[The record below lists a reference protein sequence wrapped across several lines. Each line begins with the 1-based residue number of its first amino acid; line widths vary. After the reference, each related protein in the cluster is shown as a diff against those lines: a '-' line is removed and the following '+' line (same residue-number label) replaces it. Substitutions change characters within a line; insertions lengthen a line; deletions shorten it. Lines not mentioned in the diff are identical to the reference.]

1 MDRNHHFIWTRAA
14 VALGLLAVVMLPLWL
29 LVSAQWALIA
39 GGVGLLVLLWQQLSN
54 VSALSR
60 WLHDP
65 RLPVPRGSGLW
76 EGIFSGL
83 YRLTRESTRE
93 REQLTLALTRFR
105 SAGTAMPDGVIIL
118 DAGNHIEWCNPTAER
133 YFSVDTIK
141 DAGQQIINLVR
152 PPDFAAYL
160 ERGEFSEPLTLRL
173 SRGED
178 LVLSLRIIPY
188 GHDQKLLLSRD
199 ITQIERVEAM
209 RRDFVAN
216 VSHELKT
223 PLTVVNG
230 FVETLADGKVKF
242 SDSRIR
248 QVLDLMQQQTSRM
261 LNLVEDLLT
270 LSVLESSPIL
280 VDEADISIEKLLEGL
295 RVDGAALSGG
305 RHRLVLDMDRPM
317 LLRGNENDLCSAFGN
332 LVSNAVHYT
341 PKGGEIRLS
350 WRQRE
355 TGEGEFAVTDSGVGI
370 DRRHIPRLTERFY
383 RVDSSRSR
391 ETGGTGLGLAIVKH
405 VLTRHQATLE
415 INSEP
420 GRGSCFMAVFPQA
433 RLRQAAARPD
443 GAVSSAVLPVNT

>member
-1 MDRNHHFIWTRAA
+1 M
-14 VALGLLAVVMLPLWL
+14 VMLPLWL

-317 LLRGNENDLCSAFGN
+317 LLRGNENDLRSAFGN

-433 RLRQAAARPD
+433 RLRQAAATPD

>member
-317 LLRGNENDLCSAFGN
+317 LLRGNENDLRSAFGN

>member
-1 MDRNHHFIWTRAA
+1 MDRKYQFVWTRAA
-14 VALGLLAVVMLPLWL
+14 LALGLLAALMLVLWFVMSP
-29 LVSAQWALIA
+29 VWALIA
-39 GGVGLLVLLWQQLSN
+39 GCAVLLLLLLRQWAN
-54 VSALSR
+54 VSALAR

-65 RLPVPRGSGLW
+65 AQPVPRGTGVW
-76 EGIFSGL
+76 EEVFSGL
-83 YRLTRESTRE
+83 YRWTRESTRE
-93 REQLTLALTRFR
+93 RERLTLALTRFR

-133 YFSVDTIK
+133 FFSVSSIE

-160 ERGEFSEPLTLRL
+160 ELGEFSEPLTLRL

-178 LVLSLRIIPY
+178 LVLSLRVIPY

-199 ITQIERVEAM
+199 VTQFERIEAM

-248 QVLDLMQQQTSRM
+248 QVLGLMQQQTSRM

-270 LSVLESSPIL
+270 LSALESSPVL
-280 VDEADISIEKLLEGL
+280 TEESDIDVSGLLEGL
-295 RVDGAALSGG
+295 RAEGEVLSGG
-305 RHRLVLDMDRPM
+305 HHHLSLHIDQPSLLV
-317 LLRGNENDLCSAFGN
+317 GNETDLRSAFGN

-341 PKGGEIRLS
+341 PKGGEITLS

-355 TGEGEFAVTDSGVGI
+355 SGEGEFAVTDSGVGI
-370 DRRHIPRLTERFY
+370 DSRHIPRLTERFY

-405 VLTRHQATLE
+405 VLTRHQAALE
-415 INSEP
+415 ISSEP
-420 GRGSCFMAVFPQA
+420 GRGSCFMVVVPKA
-433 RLRQAAARPD
+433 RILRIDTQQPVDATRSDLP
-443 GAVSSAVLPVNT
+443 SSI

>member
-1 MDRNHHFIWTRAA
+1 MDRNHQFIWTRTAL
-14 VALGLLAVVMLPLWL
+14 ALGMTAALVLALWLAVSL
-29 LVSAQWALIA
+29 QWGLIA
-39 GGVGLLVLLWQQLSN
+39 GILALLLLLWRHLSN
-54 VSALSR
+54 VSVLAR
-60 WLHDP
+60 WLRDT
-65 RLPVPRGSGLW
+65 RQPVPGGSGIW
-76 EGIFSGL
+76 EEIFSGL
-83 YRLTRESTRE
+83 YRLMRESTRE
-93 REQLTLALTRFR
+93 HERLTTALTRFR

-118 DAGNHIEWCNPTAER
+118 DSDNHIEWCNPTAER
-133 YFSVDTIK
+133 FFSVNSVK

-160 ERGEFSEPLTLRL
+160 AQGEYSEPFTLRL
-173 SRGED
+173 SRRED

-199 ITQIERVEAM
+199 ITQIERIEAM

-270 LSVLESSPIL
+270 LSALESSPVL
-280 VDEADISIEKLLEGL
+280 ADETDINIPALLEGL
-295 RVDGAALSGG
+295 RADGEALSGG
-305 RHRLVLDMDRPM
+305 RHHVVLDIDQPAT
-317 LLRGNENDLCSAFGN
+317 LVGSEKDLRSAFGN
-332 LVSNAVHYT
+332 LVSNAIHYT
-341 PKGGEIRLS
+341 PEGGEVTLS
-350 WRQRE
+350 WQWRE
-355 TGEGEFAVTDSGVGI
+355 SGEGEFAVKDTGVGI
-370 DRRHIPRLTERFY
+370 DSRHIPRLTERFY

-405 VLTRHQATLE
+405 VLTRHQASLE
-415 INSEP
+415 ISSDL
-420 GRGSCFMAVFPQA
+420 GRGSCFKAVFPA
-433 RLRQAAARPD
+433 SRLRSAASTRTP
-443 GAVSSAVLPVNT
+443 VPVTSALPQ